1 MNCPDFFNAVQT
13 VTVYDPLADKLGA
26 AKDGIITISYPEVV
40 KLAGHS
46 CPTVAGAY
54 LMTLRGLEALYGD
67 EMPVRGNIVVEMQ
80 EDIGDGVCGVT
91 SNVISFITGAS
102 GAGTA
107 GDGALNGVP
116 GQGGDGAGAVNS
128 GKTGGAGLANS
139 ITGTSIIRGGGGGGV
154 PITIPASAGGS
165 GGSGGGGN
173 GQWHYPATAATDG
186 AANTGSG
193 GGGGSGTSSGHGG
206 SGIVIIRYQF
216 Q

>member
-102 GAGTA
+102 GAGGFKGVGGFSARNNLLSFGKNVEAEVRMTRK
-107 GDGALNGVP
+107 DNGKSV
-116 GQGGDGAGAVNS
+116 D
-128 GKTGGAGLANS
+128 
-139 ITGTSIIRGGGGGGV
+139 ITYDPTSI
-154 PITIPASAGGS
+154 P
-165 GGSGGGGN
+165 GN
-173 GQWHYPATAATDG
+173 PMMMELMQKTF
-186 AANTGSG
+186 
-193 GGGGSGTSSGHGG
+193 SGTATEQEEKDFHAMWQGR
-206 SGIVIIRYQF
+206 VELVLNNKTVVVVK
-216 Q
+216 